1 MSVSREPIRDTAD
14 LVDHLKPLIERA
26 LANDVSNVYYGD
38 IGVYL
43 PTHFLGPRKE
53 QRAVVVIQPASD
65 EVIPNTRVASAE
77 YRMLSI
83 DVVGLVNLTPYFKA
97 NPQEAFGE
105 RQLSDV
111 MRKLRTLLTQHTLTN
126 LDGRVEYFSIE
137 DIRWSWM
144 QRDNLSLRGAA
155 LRAQARIRVD
165 RMRT

>member
-1 MSVSREPIRDTAD
+1 MSVTKIKDTAD

-53 QRAVVVIQPASD
+53 QRAVVVIQPAAD
-65 EVIPNTRVASAE
+65 ELIAGSRVASME
-77 YRMLSI
+77 YRLLSI

-97 NPQEAFGE
+97 NPSEAFGE
-105 RQLSDV
+105 RQLSEV
-111 MRKLRTLLTQHTLTN
+111 MRKLRTLLTQHSLTK
-126 LDGRVEYFSIE
+126 LDDRVDFFSID

-144 QRDNLSLRGAA
+144 QRENLSLRGAA
-155 LRAQARIRVD
+155 LRASARIKVD
-165 RMRT
+165 RMLN

>member
-1 MSVSREPIRDTAD
+1 LSVSREPIRDTAD

-65 EVIPNTRVASAE
+65 EVIPNTRVAAAE